1 MSNKIKIVVVLDE
14 SGSMQTLL
22 GSTRESFDGFINSQ
36 QQLDGD
42 ASFVLYKFDGKIT
55 SNSFE
60 SIHNVKKLEDMDY
73 RPSGGTPLFDAIG
86 KAINAEVTLGS
97 SGVLAIITDGEE
109 NQSLFFNKEMVSNL
123 IDQIQKV
130 NGWQVLFLGANIK
143 DFDSLAKSL
152 NVLQNNTIN
161 FMATDEGIHEGYASI
176 HTSVTS
182 YRYTHAQKRMA

>member
-42 ASFVLYKFDGKIT
+42 AS
-55 SNSFE
+55 
-60 SIHNVKKLEDMDY
+60 
-73 RPSGGTPLFDAIG
+73 
-86 KAINAEVTLGS
+86 
-97 SGVLAIITDGEE
+97 
-109 NQSLFFNKEMVSNL
+109 
-123 IDQIQKV
+123 
-130 NGWQVLFLGANIK
+130 
-143 DFDSLAKSL
+143 
-152 NVLQNNTIN
+152 
-161 FMATDEGIHEGYASI
+161 I